1 MDGCNEDPRLSH
13 DQIVS
18 RVQFFKNYMDTI
30 MMEIRANSLEM
41 KVNEEKY
48 AEEIEISERCNR
60 ILEDLLEEYMELF
73 DTILCYRAIN

>member
-48 AEEIEISERCNR
+48 AEEIEI
-60 ILEDLLEEYMELF
+60 
-73 DTILCYRAIN
+73 